1 MTERIKLDRRPTRQ
15 EVKISRERIDAILKD
30 ISEGSTRF
38 HASEANGIAYTT
50 FYFWVKQGQ
59 LDIKYGLD
67 TLNAHLVKALRIIEQ
82 DEIKNCRTNIVTSN
96 EGHKGAQ
103 WTLERVYWKQ
113 FGSHAPVT
121 ELAEDFELEKGATP
135 SEEMQP
141 SECDEEGHEEGRDEQ
156 GQEA

>member
-1 MTERIKLDRRPTRQ
+1 MTDRIKLDRRPTRQ
-15 EVKISRERIDAILKD
+15 EVKISQERIDAILKD
-30 ISEGSTRF
+30 IGEGSTRF

-59 LDIKYGLD
+59 LDIKYGIES
-67 TLNAHLVKALRIIEQ
+67 LNSYLVKALRKIEQ
-82 DEIKNCRTNIVTSN
+82 DEIKTCRTNIVSSN

-113 FGSHAPVT
+113 FGSHAPIT
-121 ELAEDFELEKGATP
+121 ELAEDFELEKGDRK
-135 SEEMQP
+135 
-141 SECDEEGHEEGRDEQ
+141 DEEVLASREDQKGNEGIGNEE